1 MQCIC
6 GFIEFHL
13 FFNFVRYTSD
23 ILSYLSCLKD
33 MLVPAT
39 SRETVSSLALR
50 AKVLEKPGDVSIVDV
65 HSEPIARRVVLR

>member
-1 MQCIC
+1 
-6 GFIEFHL
+6 
-13 FFNFVRYTSD
+13 
-23 ILSYLSCLKD
+23 

-50 AKVLEKPGDVSIVDV
+50 AKVLEQPGDVSIVDV

>member
-1 MQCIC
+1 
-6 GFIEFHL
+6 
-13 FFNFVRYTSD
+13 
-23 ILSYLSCLKD
+23 

-50 AKVLEKPGDVSIVDV
+50 AKVLEQLGDVSIVDV

>member
-23 ILSYLSCLKD
+23 ILSYLSCLED

-50 AKVLEKPGDVSIVDV
+50 AKVLEQLGDVSIVDV

>member
-13 FFNFVRYTSD
+13 FFNFVRYASD
-23 ILSYLSCLKD
+23 ILSYFSCLKD
-33 MLVPAT
+33 MLAPAT

-50 AKVLEKPGDVSIVDV
+50 AKVLEQLGDVSIVDV